1 MQSPIDLT
9 YSNRKNFL
17 TKNSLKYQI
26 NPDWRFIGKLNY
38 SKSDSSLGEFYGG
51 SYTEAVMGYGPV
63 FFDSTANLYIARAD
77 WHVVRLWDV
86 AIEGRMLSVE
96 QAQDPRRGALVAVY
110 RALSDHIKLG
120 AGWNFTDFS
129 DDLTNLSYTH
139 RGAFLNLVA
148 KF

>member
-1 MQSPIDLT
+1 
-9 YSNRKNFL
+9 
-17 TKNSLKYQI
+17 
-26 NPDWRFIGKLNY
+26 
-38 SKSDSSLGEFYGG
+38 
-51 SYTEAVMGYGPV
+51 
-63 FFDSTANLYIARAD
+63 
-77 WHVVRLWDV
+77 
-86 AIEGRMLSVE
+86 MLSVE
-96 QAQDPRRGALVAVY
+96 QAQDTRGGALVAVY